1 MGEGKVNE
9 MLWFLEGRISEEVWM
24 DGRKC
29 CLGLEVYV
37 GGVVWD

>member
-9 MLWFLEGRISEEVWM
+9 TLWFLEGRISEEVWM